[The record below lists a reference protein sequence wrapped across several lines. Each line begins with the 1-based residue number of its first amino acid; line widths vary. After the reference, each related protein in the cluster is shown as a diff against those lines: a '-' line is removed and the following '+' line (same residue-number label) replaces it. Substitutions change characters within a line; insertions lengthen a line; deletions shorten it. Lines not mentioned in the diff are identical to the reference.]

1 MLAIVSSR
9 LQGWKRAKKLWSFD
23 CWRMLATREA
33 GGGSGIRTRDTVS
46 RIHALQAC
54 AFNHSATPPRRLFR
68 GAAEGNE
75 GAPDAQSGA
84 CQANKL
90 SLTRRG
96 DGGRAIYDFRSGP
109 ARAMTCISPSAPAIA

>member
-46 RIHALQAC
+46 RIHTFQAC
-54 AFNHSATPPRRLFR
+54 AFNHSATPPAEPFGSGTLGSPWC
-68 GAAEGNE
+68 GAG
-75 GAPDAQSGA
+75 QVLRF
-84 CQANKL
+84 CQRSARVSLNVGKRQDRTCDKLPGIAFANATK
-90 SLTRRG
+90 R
-96 DGGRAIYDFRSGP
+96 
-109 ARAMTCISPSAPAIA
+109 